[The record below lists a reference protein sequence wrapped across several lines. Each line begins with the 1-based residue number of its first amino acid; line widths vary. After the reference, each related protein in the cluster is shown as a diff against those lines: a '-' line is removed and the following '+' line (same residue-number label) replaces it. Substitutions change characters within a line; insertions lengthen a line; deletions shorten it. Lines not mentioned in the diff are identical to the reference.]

1 MSLRLPSPAVS
12 TRAALR
18 SLLGAALLAGAALA
32 QAAGMPYDKAKFDAA
47 LAQGKPV
54 LMHFAADWC
63 PTCKEQKPVVDA
75 LMDEPKRQKLTYFV
89 ADFDKE
95 TALKKRL
102 HVTMQSTFLVFKGGK
117 EVGRST
123 GQTDKA
129 ELAGLFDKAL

>member
-1 MSLRLPSPAVS
+1 MQFSLAV
-12 TRAALR
+12 R
-18 SLLGAALLAGAALA
+18 SMFGAALLAAAALA
-32 QAAGMPYDKAKFDAA
+32 QAAAQPFDKARFETA

-54 LMHFAADWC
+54 IVDFAADWC
-63 PTCKEQKPVVDA
+63 PTCKEQKPIVDA
-75 LMDEPKRQKLTYFV
+75 LMQEPRRKDITLFV

-102 HVTMQSTFLVFKGGK
+102 KVTMQSTFIVLKAGK
-117 EVGRST
+117 EVARST

>member
-1 MSLRLPSPAVS
+1 MQFPFAV
-12 TRAALR
+12 R
-18 SLLGAALLAGAALA
+18 SFIGAALVAAAALA
-32 QAAGMPYDKAKFDAA
+32 HAAIQPFDKAKFDAA

-54 LMHFAADWC
+54 IVDFAADWC
-63 PTCKEQKPVVDA
+63 PTCKEQKPIVDA
-75 LMDEPKRQKLTYFV
+75 LMDDPKRQKLTYFV

-117 EVGRST
+117 EIARST